1 MDACSSLQEI
11 FMLIAT
17 LSIWQKSIDRMKHW
31 IVLNGCILF
40 HRELVM
46 FLYKIW
52 NVIGSKMIPSK
63 GKDRFFSHTNHKD
76 LCNDST
82 TVHYNM
88 LIFLPPSVPL
98 TPPGHIL
105 MHGQFSFTKVTANV
119 TQICL
124 AFQNQVAPPLYI
136 WNISFT

>member
-1 MDACSSLQEI
+1 
-11 FMLIAT
+11 
-17 LSIWQKSIDRMKHW
+17 
-31 IVLNGCILF
+31 
-40 HRELVM
+40 
-46 FLYKIW
+46 
-52 NVIGSKMIPSK
+52 MIPSK

-119 TQICL
+119 TKICL

-136 WNISFT
+136 